1 MDRRILEEFSE
12 VKEEIKDLE
21 CRIEK
26 AKRELDNLESMIVID
41 SVTRGKKGKKT
52 LGTVRITGRPTTYI
66 TRKQKYLEQSMK
78 RLDLLRLK
86 LLRTQEQ
93 AEEYINGI
101 EKSELR
107 MIFRLYFVD
116 DLSYAKVALKMNQ
129 AFPKRKIKYTDENVK
144 KRIERF
150 LKKNENVPQCPEKL

>member
-1 MDRRILEEFSE
+1 MDRRVLEEFSG

-21 CRIEK
+21 RRIEK

-66 TRKQKYLEQSMK
+66 IRKKKYLEQSME

-93 AEEYINGI
+93 AEEYINSI

-129 AFPKRKIKYTDENVK
+129 VFPKRKIKYTDENVK

-150 LKKNENVPQCPEKL
+150 LRKNENVPQCPEKL